1 MKRLLTYLY
10 LLPAIFSV
18 LAVLGCGGGG
28 GGGSA
33 SATTTAEGK
42 YQSTTDNSSLY
53 VLDNGTFY
61 LLNPS
66 ANNTLTGMVYGVGT
80 STNTTFSGSGTRFAF
95 TGDVYKTAVNV
106 AGTYADRSSLNLT
119 VTIASNSTTASTF
132 SGNFVPSFI
141 TPAKQSD
148 LTGSYVDANAQ
159 QAMTIDASGNLA
171 INDFTISPCSITGTI
186 HPHGSDDIYD
196 ATLSFAGTCAI
207 TNRTGVAVLN
217 GTSLLFVMTDGYFLG
232 LTKSS

>member
-1 MKRLLTYLY
+1 MKKTLTYLY

-18 LAVLGCGGGG
+18 LALLGCGGGG
-28 GGGSA
+28 SA
-33 SATTTAEGK
+33 SPATTAEGK

-61 LLNPS
+61 LLNLS
-66 ANNTLTGMVYGVGT
+66 SDNYLWGMVYGTGT
-80 STNTTFSGSGTRFAF
+80 STSTTYSGSGTRFAY
-95 TGDVYKTAVNV
+95 TGDLYKTAVNID
-106 AGTYADRSSLNLT
+106 GTYAYQSSLNLM
-119 VTIASNSTTASTF
+119 VTIDSTTVSTF

-141 TPAKQSD
+141 APAKQSD
-148 LTGSYVDANAQ
+148 VTGSYVDANAQ

-207 TNRTGVAVLN
+207 TNRTGVAILN
-217 GTSLLFVMTDGYFLG
+217 GTSLFFVMNDGYYLG